1 MNFYYKINKNEAI
14 YLMPLKKKKKKKK
27 KVNLVDTTHQMLH
40 LSFISIHNNLYNPLD
55 LIAI

>member
-27 KVNLVDTTHQMLH
+27 VKFVKNQK
-40 LSFISIHNNLYNPLD
+40 
-55 LIAI
+55 

>member
-27 KVNLVDTTHQMLH
+27 EKFFKQKK
-40 LSFISIHNNLYNPLD
+40 
-55 LIAI
+55 